1 MAITCKT
8 SRFTRAFCH
17 GRTGDARSTQVQGT
31 GTDRHAR
38 ANTDDADRPQDRRRG
53 WTEAKPEVERSQ
65 RSCQTKTVD
74 ARADQ
79 AGVKRSVGG
88 QLLVFVR
95 LWRICVSERNDEDNR
110 ERADQPCLSLKDT
123 DDGKEQGEQP
133 QDSAHISS
141 GRDMSRHTFKCRKC
155 DFEL

>member
-1 MAITCKT
+1 M
-8 SRFTRAFCH
+8 
-17 GRTGDARSTQVQGT
+17 
-31 GTDRHAR
+31 
-38 ANTDDADRPQDRRRG
+38 
-53 WTEAKPEVERSQ
+53 
-65 RSCQTKTVD
+65 
-74 ARADQ
+74 
-79 AGVKRSVGG
+79 GG

-95 LWRICVSERNDEDNR
+95 LWRVCVSERNDEDNR